1 MNCPPKQ
8 AGTAEFREPAA
19 RGVQARCSDG
29 VTHAVNATPHG
40 RRLTALG
47 ALELDGP
54 LHYAL
59 VRGAA
64 RSADLIGFL
73 DRLVAEP
80 GARLTC
86 VVLDNASLH
95 TSAAVAARASAW
107 LIKGLW
113 LHVLPAY
120 SPELNPI
127 EILWKHAKHFWR
139 RFVAWQ
145 PASLHDEV
153 DRLLQGYGSKFQISF
168 K

>member
-1 MNCPPKQ
+1 M
-8 AGTAEFREPAA
+8 
-19 RGVQARCSDG
+19 
-29 VTHAVNATPHG
+29 
-40 RRLTALG
+40 
-47 ALELDGP
+47 LD
-54 LHYAL
+54 
-59 VRGAA
+59 
-64 RSADLIGFL
+64 S
-73 DRLVAEP
+73 
-80 GARLTC
+80 
-86 VVLDNASLH
+86 ASLH
-95 TSAAVAARASAW
+95 TRAAVAARASAW

-145 PASLHDEV
+145 PASLHDEA